1 MVSCHVTEHFVHS
14 IFFKWFLMIEVL
26 CQPVQCLPNGT
37 VWCMYLKIHGKV
49 VIHRVNLIFI
59 SRQLP
64 GFEWSVN
71 LLENCSRESNGSK
84 Y

>member
-1 MVSCHVTEHFVHS
+1 MVFNDKGSMSACAMLAKWYCVVHVS
-14 IFFKWFLMIEVL
+14 K
-26 CQPVQCLPNGT
+26 
-37 VWCMYLKIHGKV
+37 KIHAKV

-71 LLENCSRESNGSK
+71 LLENCSRESNGSIK
-84 Y
+84 A